1 MGPRKSRNEGTFG
14 TNKSK
19 WNVIS
24 ISVPRRFSIPR
35 SPSLF
40 SSLLYSPRRSSR
52 VFSARSPGTSPFS
65 FPLPFQGNCDP
76 TGYIRKTFNPA
87 PLNTSDIK
95 SYSIVGMEEW
105 KVVNNPLRFFQDKKE
120 IGLEVER
127 TGSGETYQVERS
139 RSNREISFFFC
150 TVRLLSP
157 SLLIPLFLS
166 LSIYLTLSP
175 SSLASISRSRK
186 KRQVCIWPR
195 QGAFDLISFSR
206 PVECRVPTQV

>member
-139 RSNREISFFFC
+139 RSNREISFFSALF
-150 TVRLLSP
+150 VYS
-157 SLLIPLFLS
+157 IPPF
-166 LSIYLTLSP
+166 
-175 SSLASISRSRK
+175 
-186 KRQVCIWPR
+186 
-195 QGAFDLISFSR
+195 
-206 PVECRVPTQV
+206 

>member
-24 ISVPRRFSIPR
+24 ISVPRRFFIPR

-52 VFSARSPGTSPFS
+52 VFPARSPGTSPFS

-105 KVVNNPLRFFQDKKE
+105 KVVNNPLRFFQEKE
-120 IGLEVER
+120 NR
-127 TGSGETYQVERS
+127 AGSGANWIGRDVLGRTIAFES
-139 RSNREISFFFC
+139 RDFLFFLHCSSTLFLPSN
-150 TVRLLSP
+150 P
-157 SLLIPLFLS
+157 SLSLFTY
-166 LSIYLTLSP
+166 LSI
-175 SSLASISRSRK
+175 
-186 KRQVCIWPR
+186 
-195 QGAFDLISFSR
+195 
-206 PVECRVPTQV
+206 